1 MTSDTILDTQQ
12 QIVSD
17 FELLG
22 DWQQRYAYVID
33 LGKNLIG
40 QSDSELQTEEN
51 RLYGCQSN
59 VWLSFEYKDQK
70 LFFTGT
76 SDSVIVA
83 GLMALLF
90 KVYSGQT
97 PKAIL
102 SHSLTFL
109 NDTGL
114 VNNLTSQRSTG
125 LAYMVER
132 IYETAQSQQGKSTFH
147 HEKV

>member
-76 SDSVIVA
+76 SDSGFVA

-90 KVYSGQT
+90 KVY
-97 PKAIL
+97 
-102 SHSLTFL
+102 
-109 NDTGL
+109 
-114 VNNLTSQRSTG
+114 
-125 LAYMVER
+125 
-132 IYETAQSQQGKSTFH
+132 
-147 HEKV
+147 